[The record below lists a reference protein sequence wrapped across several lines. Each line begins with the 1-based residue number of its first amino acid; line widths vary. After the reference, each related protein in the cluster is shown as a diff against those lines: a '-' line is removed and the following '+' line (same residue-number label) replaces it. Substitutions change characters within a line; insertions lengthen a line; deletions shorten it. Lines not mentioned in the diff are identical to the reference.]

1 MYVCLCARIGVGKVV
16 KEIGETIGILYGRAM
31 HIYAVHSGSVG
42 WCYLKVDLKVD
53 VENQSQRYVM
63 YYLTVKVNVKDK
75 TNALVQNTEAQALA
89 QVETTAQTKAMAI
102 AITRAELEPK
112 GYRWLRL
119 WSRSWSLALSW
130 SWSLALSWSWSWSWP
145 WPWSWSWSWSWL
157 SEHTRRSPSHR
168 GRQPFNGFRGSGC
181 GKRSLSEIG
190 VGSRRCLQECAKPAW
205 SALFSSARSAM
216 HWSRSVDQSDRASL

>member
-1 MYVCLCARIGVGKVV
+1 MCLCARIRVGKAM

-31 HIYAVHSGSVG
+31 HNDAVHSGSVG

-53 VENQSQRYVM
+53 VENQSQCYVM
-63 YYLTVKVNVKDK
+63 YLTVKVNVKDK

-89 QVETTAQTKAMAI
+89 QVETTAQTKAMAM

-112 GYRWLRL
+112 GCRWLRL

-130 SWSLALSWSWSWSWP
+130 SWSWP
-145 WPWSWSWSWSWL
+145 WLWSWSWSWSWL

-190 VGSRRCLQECAKPAW
+190 VGSRRCLQVCAKAAW
-205 SALFSSARSAM
+205 SALCSILICALSNALVQKR
-216 HWSRSVDQSDRASL
+216 RPV